1 MSLPSGRWIHFVN
14 PLFVVGLSLLCASVF
29 LFSVGH
35 DPSVALNAMWKGAL
49 GSSAALKATALKTA
63 PLILT
68 GLAVTLA
75 FRAGVWNIG
84 AEGQLYMGAL
94 VATAVATLPLA
105 APLGELPSIV
115 IWPLVA
121 LCGALGGAALA
132 SIAAWLRYKRGVSE
146 VISTILLNFVAIQVV
161 AWSVL
166 GPLGETGSIFP
177 QSRLLPEATRL
188 PAIDRLHI
196 GIIFAVVLAVLG
208 QRFLLDTPAGFRW
221 RSVGADPQSSR
232 YTGIAPEFVGVS
244 ALLVAGSIAGL
255 AGAFEVMG
263 VTGRLYSGLSPGIGY
278 TAIAVALLA
287 RLQPLSVIWAAVFFG
302 IIETGSYGMQRNAGV
317 SAQVAEVIQGLVVL
331 VSALTAPALLR
342 RTRK

>member
-1 MSLPSGRWIHFVN
+1 MNLPSGRLIQFVS
-14 PLFVVGLSLLCASVF
+14 PLFVVGLSLLCASLF

-35 DPSVALNAMWKGAL
+35 DPGVALHAMWKGAV

-63 PLILT
+63 PLVLT

-94 VATAVATLPLA
+94 FATAVATLPA
-105 APLGELPSIV
+105 HFGELPSIA

-121 LCGALGGAALA
+121 LFGALGGTALA

-177 QSRLLPEATRL
+177 QSRLLPDAARL
-188 PAIDRLHI
+188 PAFDRLHI
-196 GIIFAVVLAVLG
+196 GIIFAVALAVLSH
-208 QRFLLDTPAGFRW
+208 RFLLDTPAGFRW

-232 YTGIAPEFVGVS
+232 YAGIAPEFVGVS
-244 ALLVAGSIAGL
+244 ALLVAGSVAGL

-263 VTGRLYSGLSPGIGY
+263 VTGRLYSGLSPGTGY

-331 VSALTAPALLR
+331 VSALSAPTLLR
-342 RTRK
+342 RARE